1 MGSFPSDSTQLDTSY
16 VILLHERICYLST
29 QSALHC
35 NPKYT
40 SNWSSS
46 LFGQKAGYWPSFFF
60 PSAFEFPFSLSCFLI
75 SVFLLLFFCSFM
87 ISIVCDPFSFLLL
100 LYASRS
106 VYFLLLSVFSFP
118 SSVQFF
124 ILLPVFCKLLFFLF
138 QYWFSARVLLVL
150 CHATNRSH
158 TLGIVLERLVD
169 RVCWTKSQSSFLSIY
184 FSLKGIYSTLLL
196 IHFPY
201 CSNTCLHCHKDWH
214 TTYSIYDDSLSRMRH
229 SVAPLVKHL
238 HLHLLVSRNYVQ
250 LSRQH

>member
-16 VILLHERICYLST
+16 FILLHERICYLST
-29 QSALHC
+29 QSDALHC

-46 LFGQKAGYWPSFFF
+46 LFGQKAGYWPSLFF

-87 ISIVCDPFSFLLL
+87 ISIVCYPFSFLLL
-100 LYASRS
+100 LYVSRS
-106 VYFLLLSVFSFP
+106 VYFFSCPFSLFRLQFNFSFCFLF
-118 SSVQFF
+118 SVTSF
-124 ILLPVFCKLLFFLF
+124 FFLF
-138 QYWFSARVLLVL
+138 QYWFSARVLFVL

-158 TLGIVLERLVD
+158 TSGIVLERLAD
-169 RVCWTKSQSSFLSIY
+169 RVCRTKSQSSLLSIY
-184 FSLKGIYSTLLL
+184 FSLRGICSALLL

-201 CSNTCLHCHKDWH
+201 CSNICLHCHKDWH

-229 SVAPLVKHL
+229 SFAPLVKHL
-238 HLHLLVSRNYVQ
+238 NVHY
-250 LSRQH
+250 